1 MNEARRQHMNRA
13 PMRHPHVRTLVRKGD
28 ADEWAG
34 PDCFAEK
41 GSKDTIDL
49 DFSQRTNISACL
61 LQFGVVQP
69 RAATRKTVKCW
80 LLKDAMSSI
89 WKPSVTVAAIIERD
103 QRFLLVEEQ
112 TAEGIK
118 FNQPAG
124 HLDPGESL
132 VVAAAREAFEETAHE
147 FFPDTLVGVYLSRY
161 QSSRMNEDVTY
172 LRFAF
177 TGTLGASHDRPL
189 DEGILRTVWMS
200 HEDIVATQ
208 DRHRS
213 PLVLKCVEDYLA
225 GQRFPLSVIHTH
237 PSVHLAAND

>member
-1 MNEARRQHMNRA
+1 
-13 PMRHPHVRTLVRKGD
+13 LVRKGD

-41 GSKDTIDL
+41 RGKDTIDL
-49 DFSQRTNISACL
+49 DFSQRTNILACL
-61 LQFGVVQP
+61 LHSEAVEP
-69 RAATRKTVKCW
+69 ESEARKTVKCF

-89 WKPSVTVAAIIERD
+89 WKPSVTVAAIIKRD
-103 QRFLLVEEQ
+103 QHFLLVEEH

-132 VVAAAREAFEETAHE
+132 VAAAAREALEETAHE
-147 FFPDTLVGVYLSRY
+147 FIPDTLVGVYLSRY

-177 TGTLGASHDRPL
+177 TGTLGAVHDRPL
-189 DEGILRTVWMS
+189 DDGILRTVWMS
-200 HEDIVATQ
+200 HEEIIATQ

>member
-1 MNEARRQHMNRA
+1 
-13 PMRHPHVRTLVRKGD
+13 
-28 ADEWAG
+28 
-34 PDCFAEK
+34 
-41 GSKDTIDL
+41 
-49 DFSQRTNISACL
+49 
-61 LQFGVVQP
+61 
-69 RAATRKTVKCW
+69 
-80 LLKDAMSSI
+80 MSSI

-103 QRFLLVEEQ
+103 QRFLLVEEH

-132 VVAAAREAFEETAHE
+132 VSAAAREALEETAHE
-147 FFPDTLVGVYLSRY
+147 FIPDTLVGVYLSRY

-177 TGTLGASHDRPL
+177 TGTLGALHDRPL

-200 HEDIVATQ
+200 REEIIATQ

-225 GQRFPLSVIHTH
+225 DQRFPLSVIHTH

>member
-1 MNEARRQHMNRA
+1 
-13 PMRHPHVRTLVRKGD
+13 MRHPHVRTLVRKGD

-41 GSKDTIDL
+41 RGKDTIDL
-49 DFSQRTNISACL
+49 DFSQRTNILACL
-61 LQFGVVQP
+61 LQSEAVEP
-69 RAATRKTVKCW
+69 ESDARKTVECSV
-80 LLKDAMSSI
+80 LKDAMSSI

-103 QRFLLVEEQ
+103 QRFLLVEEH

-132 VVAAAREAFEETAHE
+132 VAAAAREAIEETAHE
-147 FFPDTLVGVYLSRY
+147 FIPDTLVGVYLSRY

-177 TGTLGASHDRPL
+177 TGTLGALHDRPL

-200 HEDIVATQ
+200 HKEIIATQ

>member
-1 MNEARRQHMNRA
+1 MQ
-13 PMRHPHVRTLVRKGD
+13 HPHVRALVRKGD

-49 DFSQRTNISACL
+49 DFSQRTNILAYL

-69 RAATRKTVKCW
+69 ESDTRKTVKCL

-132 VVAAAREAFEETAHE
+132 VAAAAREALEETAHE
-147 FFPDTLVGVYLSRY
+147 FIPGALLGVYLSRY
-161 QSSRMNEDVTY
+161 QSSRLNEDVTY

-177 TGTLGASHDRPL
+177 TGSLGALHDRPL

-200 HEDIVATQ
+200 YQEIMATQ

>member
-1 MNEARRQHMNRA
+1 MKPDTSIENRA
-13 PMRHPHVRTLVRKGD
+13 PMRHPHVRTLVRKGN

-41 GSKDTIDL
+41 RGKDTIDL
-49 DFSQRTNISACL
+49 DFSQRTNILACL
-61 LQFGVVQP
+61 LQFGAVQP
-69 RAATRKTVKCW
+69 EADTRKTVKCL

-132 VVAAAREAFEETAHE
+132 VAAAAREALEETAHD
-147 FFPDTLVGVYLSRY
+147 FIPDTLVGVYLSRY

-177 TGTLGASHDRPL
+177 TGTLGTMHDRPL
-189 DEGILRTVWMS
+189 DDGILRTVWMS
-200 HEDIVATQ
+200 HQEIMATQ

-237 PSVHLAAND
+237 PSVLLAAND

>member
-1 MNEARRQHMNRA
+1 MAPDASIKNRA

-41 GSKDTIDL
+41 RGKDTIDL
-49 DFSQRTNISACL
+49 DFSQRTNILACL
-61 LQFGVVQP
+61 LQFGAVQP
-69 RAATRKTVKCW
+69 EAHTRKTVKY
-80 LLKDAMSSI
+80 LFLKDAMSSI

-103 QRFLLVEEQ
+103 QRFLLVEEH

-132 VVAAAREAFEETAHE
+132 VAAAAREALEETAHD
-147 FFPDTLVGVYLSRY
+147 FIPDTLVGVYLSRY
-161 QSSRMNEDVTY
+161 QSSRMSEDVTY

-177 TGTLGASHDRPL
+177 TGTLGAMHDRPL
-189 DEGILRTVWMS
+189 DDGILRTVWMS
-200 HEDIVATQ
+200 HQEITATQ

-237 PSVHLAAND
+237 PSVQLAAND

>member
-1 MNEARRQHMNRA
+1 MKPDASIENRA
-13 PMRHPHVRTLVRKGD
+13 PMRHPHVRTLVRKGN

-41 GSKDTIDL
+41 RGKDTIDL
-49 DFSQRTNISACL
+49 DFSQRTNILACL
-61 LQFGVVQP
+61 LQFGAVQP
-69 RAATRKTVKCW
+69 EADTRKTVKC
-80 LLKDAMSSI
+80 LFLKDAMSSI

-103 QRFLLVEEQ
+103 QRFLLVEEH

-132 VVAAAREAFEETAHE
+132 VAAAAREALEETAHD
-147 FFPDTLVGVYLSRY
+147 FIPDTLVGVYLSRY

-177 TGTLGASHDRPL
+177 TGSLGALHDRPL

-200 HEDIVATQ
+200 YQEIMATQ

-213 PLVLKCVEDYLA
+213 PLVFKCVEDYLA

-237 PSVHLAAND
+237 PSVHLTGND

>member
-1 MNEARRQHMNRA
+1 
-13 PMRHPHVRTLVRKGD
+13 MRHPHVRTLVRKGD

-41 GSKDTIDL
+41 RGKDTIDL
-49 DFSQRTNISACL
+49 DFSQRTNILACL
-61 LQFGVVQP
+61 LPSEAVEP
-69 RAATRKTVKCW
+69 ESDARKTVKC
-80 LLKDAMSSI
+80 LVLKDAMSSI

-103 QRFLLVEEQ
+103 QRFLLVEEH

-132 VVAAAREAFEETAHE
+132 VTAAAREAIEETAHE
-147 FFPDTLVGVYLSRY
+147 FIPDTLVGVYLSRY

-177 TGTLGASHDRPL
+177 TGTLGALHNRPL

-200 HEDIVATQ
+200 HEEIIATQ

>member
-1 MNEARRQHMNRA
+1 
-13 PMRHPHVRTLVRKGD
+13 
-28 ADEWAG
+28 
-34 PDCFAEK
+34 
-41 GSKDTIDL
+41 
-49 DFSQRTNISACL
+49 
-61 LQFGVVQP
+61 
-69 RAATRKTVKCW
+69 
-80 LLKDAMSSI
+80 MSSI

-132 VVAAAREAFEETAHE
+132 VAAAAREALEETAHE
-147 FFPDTLVGVYLSRY
+147 FIPDTLVGVYLSRY

-177 TGTLGASHDRPL
+177 TGTLGAIHDRPL
-189 DEGILRTVWMS
+189 DDGILRTVWMS
-200 HEDIVATQ
+200 HQEIMATQ

-213 PLVLKCVEDYLA
+213 PLVLKCVEDYLV

-237 PSVHLAAND
+237 PSVQLAAND

>member
-1 MNEARRQHMNRA
+1 MKPDASVKNRA
-13 PMRHPHVRTLVRKGD
+13 PMQHPHVRTLVRKGD
-28 ADEWAG
+28 ADEPG
-34 PDCFAEK
+34 DPDCFAEK
-41 GSKDTIDL
+41 RGKDTIDL
-49 DFSQRTNISACL
+49 DFSQRTNILACL
-61 LQFGVVQP
+61 LQSEAVQP
-69 RAATRKTVKCW
+69 RPHTRKTVKC
-80 LLKDAMSSI
+80 LFLKDAMSSI

-103 QRFLLVEEQ
+103 QCFLLVEEQ

-132 VVAAAREAFEETAHE
+132 VAAAAREALEETAHE
-147 FFPDTLVGVYLSRY
+147 FIPDTLVGVYLSRY

-177 TGTLGASHDRPL
+177 TGTLGAIHDRPL
-189 DEGILRTVWMS
+189 DDGILRTVWMS

>member
-1 MNEARRQHMNRA
+1 
-13 PMRHPHVRTLVRKGD
+13 MRHPHVRTLVRKGD

-41 GSKDTIDL
+41 RGKDTIDL
-49 DFSQRTNISACL
+49 DFSQRTNILACL
-61 LQFGVVQP
+61 LQSEAVEP
-69 RAATRKTVKCW
+69 ESDARKTVECSV
-80 LLKDAMSSI
+80 LKDAMSSI

-103 QRFLLVEEQ
+103 QRFLLVEEH

-132 VVAAAREAFEETAHE
+132 VSAAAREALEETAHE
-147 FFPDTLVGVYLSRY
+147 FIPDTLVGVYLSRY

-177 TGTLGASHDRPL
+177 TGTLGALHDRPL

-200 HEDIVATQ
+200 HKEIIATQ

>member
-1 MNEARRQHMNRA
+1 MRPDASVKNRA

-28 ADEWAG
+28 ADEPG
-34 PDCFAEK
+34 DPDCFAEK
-41 GSKDTIDL
+41 RGKDTIDL
-49 DFSQRTNISACL
+49 DFSQRTNILAWL
-61 LQFGVVQP
+61 LQSEAVQLRP
-69 RAATRKTVKCW
+69 HIRKTVKC
-80 LLKDAMSSI
+80 LFLKDAMSSI

-132 VVAAAREAFEETAHE
+132 VAAAAREALEETAHE
-147 FFPDTLVGVYLSRY
+147 FIPDTLVGVYLSRY

-177 TGTLGASHDRPL
+177 TGTLGALHDRPL
-189 DEGILRTVWMS
+189 DDGILRTVWMS
-200 HEDIVATQ
+200 YQEIMATQ
-208 DRHRS
+208 ERHRS

-237 PSVHLAAND
+237 PSVQLAAND

>member
-1 MNEARRQHMNRA
+1 MRPDASVKNRA

-28 ADEWAG
+28 ADEPG
-34 PDCFAEK
+34 DPDCFAEK
-41 GSKDTIDL
+41 RGKDTIDL
-49 DFSQRTNISACL
+49 DFSQRTNILACL
-61 LQFGVVQP
+61 LQSEAVQP
-69 RAATRKTVKCW
+69 RPHTRKTVKC
-80 LLKDAMSSI
+80 LFLKDAMSSI

-132 VVAAAREAFEETAHE
+132 VAAAAREALEETAHE
-147 FFPDTLVGVYLSRY
+147 FIPDTLVGVYLSRY
-161 QSSRMNEDVTY
+161 QSSRINEDVTY

-177 TGTLGASHDRPL
+177 TGTLGALHDRSL
-189 DEGILRTVWMS
+189 DDGILRTVWMS
-200 HEDIVATQ
+200 YQEIMATQ
-208 DRHRS
+208 ERHRS

-237 PSVHLAAND
+237 PSVQLAAND

>member
-1 MNEARRQHMNRA
+1 MPTNGQAQIASPQKR
-13 PMRHPHVRTLVRKGD
+13 G
-28 ADEWAG
+28 
-34 PDCFAEK
+34 
-41 GSKDTIDL
+41 KDTIDL
-49 DFSQRTNISACL
+49 DFSQRTNILACL
-61 LQFGVVQP
+61 LQSEAVEP
-69 RAATRKTVKCW
+69 ESDPRKTVKC
-80 LLKDAMSSI
+80 LVLKDAMSSI

-103 QRFLLVEEQ
+103 QRFLLVEEH

-132 VVAAAREAFEETAHE
+132 VAAAAREAIEETAHE
-147 FFPDTLVGVYLSRY
+147 FIPDTLVGVYLSRY

-177 TGTLGASHDRPL
+177 AGTLGALHNRPL

-200 HEDIVATQ
+200 HKEIIATQ

>member
-1 MNEARRQHMNRA
+1 MKPDASIENRA
-13 PMRHPHVRTLVRKGD
+13 PMRHPHVRTLVRKGN

-41 GSKDTIDL
+41 RGKDTIDL
-49 DFSQRTNISACL
+49 DFSQRTNILACL
-61 LQFGVVQP
+61 LQFGAVQP
-69 RAATRKTVKCW
+69 EAHTRKTVKY
-80 LLKDAMSSI
+80 LFLKDAMSSI

-103 QRFLLVEEQ
+103 QRFLLVEEH

-132 VVAAAREAFEETAHE
+132 VAAAAREALEETAHD
-147 FFPDTLVGVYLSRY
+147 FIPDTLVGVYLSRY
-161 QSSRMNEDVTY
+161 QSSRMSEDVTY

-177 TGTLGASHDRPL
+177 TGTLGAMHDRPL
-189 DEGILRTVWMS
+189 DDGILRTVWMS
-200 HEDIVATQ
+200 HQEIMATQ

-237 PSVHLAAND
+237 PSVQLAAND

>member
-1 MNEARRQHMNRA
+1 
-13 PMRHPHVRTLVRKGD
+13 
-28 ADEWAG
+28 
-34 PDCFAEK
+34 
-41 GSKDTIDL
+41 
-49 DFSQRTNISACL
+49 
-61 LQFGVVQP
+61 
-69 RAATRKTVKCW
+69 
-80 LLKDAMSSI
+80 MSSI

-132 VVAAAREAFEETAHE
+132 VAAAAREALEETAHE
-147 FFPDTLVGVYLSRY
+147 FLPDTLVGVYLSRY

-177 TGTLGASHDRPL
+177 TGTLGALHDRPL
-189 DEGILRTVWMS
+189 DDGILRTVWMS
-200 HEDIVATQ
+200 YQEIMATQ
-208 DRHRS
+208 ERHRS

-237 PSVHLAAND
+237 PSVQLAAND

>member
-1 MNEARRQHMNRA
+1 
-13 PMRHPHVRTLVRKGD
+13 MRHPHVRTLVRKGN

-41 GSKDTIDL
+41 RGKDTIDL
-49 DFSQRTNISACL
+49 DFSQRTNILACL
-61 LQFGVVQP
+61 LQSEAVQP
-69 RAATRKTVKCW
+69 ESDKRKTVKCS
-80 LLKDAMSSI
+80 LLKAAMSSI

-103 QRFLLVEEQ
+103 QRFLLVEEH

-132 VVAAAREAFEETAHE
+132 VAAAAREALEETAHE
-147 FFPDTLVGVYLSRY
+147 FIPDALVGVYLSRY
-161 QSSRMNEDVTY
+161 QSSRTNDDVTY

-177 TGTLGASHDRPL
+177 SGSLGAIYDRPL
-189 DEGILRTVWMS
+189 DEGIVRTVWMS
-200 HEDIVATQ
+200 HQEIMATQ

-213 PLVLKCVEDYLA
+213 PLVVKCVEDYLA

>member
-1 MNEARRQHMNRA
+1 MTSDASIKNRA
-13 PMRHPHVRTLVRKGD
+13 PMRHPHVRTLVRKGV

-34 PDCFAEK
+34 PGCFVEK
-41 GSKDTIDL
+41 RGKDTIDR
-49 DFSQRTNISACL
+49 DFSQRTNILACL
-61 LQFGVVQP
+61 LRFQAARP
-69 RAATRKTVKCW
+69 RYHMHKIVESG

-112 TAEGIK
+112 TPEGIK

-132 VVAAAREAFEETAHE
+132 LTAAAREALEETAHE
-147 FFPDTLVGVYLSRY
+147 FIPEALVGVYLSRY

-177 TGTLGASHDRPL
+177 AGALGALHDRAL
-189 DEGILRTVWMS
+189 DDGILRTVWMS
-200 HEDIVATQ
+200 YQEILAT
-208 DRHRS
+208 REKHRS

-225 GQRFPLSVIHTH
+225 GQRFPLSVMFTH
-237 PSVHLAAND
+237 PSIHLASHD

>member
-69 RAATRKTVKCW
+69 RAATRKTVKYW
-80 LLKDAMSSI
+80 LLKGAMSSI

>member
-1 MNEARRQHMNRA
+1 MKPDASKKHLA
-13 PMRHPHVRTLVRKGD
+13 PMPHPHVRTLVRKGE
-28 ADEWAG
+28 ADDRAS
-34 PDCFAEK
+34 PNCFAEK
-41 GSKDTIDL
+41 RGKDTIYRDS
-49 DFSQRTNISACL
+49 SQRTNFSACL
-61 LQFGVVQP
+61 QQFGSMQP
-69 RAATRKTVKCW
+69 RSHLRKTVEC
-80 LLKDAMSSI
+80 LFLKGDMSSI

-132 VVAAAREAFEETAHE
+132 VAAAAREALEETAHE
-147 FFPDTLVGVYLSRY
+147 FIPDTLVGVYLSRY

-177 TGTLGASHDRPL
+177 TGTLGAIHDRPL
-189 DEGILRTVWMS
+189 DDGILRTVWMS
-200 HEDIVATQ
+200 HQEIMATQ

-237 PSVHLAAND
+237 PSVQLTAND

>member
-1 MNEARRQHMNRA
+1 MKPDASKKHLA
-13 PMRHPHVRTLVRKGD
+13 PMPHPHVRTLVRKGE
-28 ADEWAG
+28 ADEWIG
-34 PDCFAEK
+34 PGCFAEK
-41 GSKDTIDL
+41 RGKDTIDL
-49 DFSQRTNISACL
+49 DFSQRTNILACL
-61 LQFGVVQP
+61 LQSETVQP
-69 RAATRKTVKCW
+69 QPHTRKTVKCL
-80 LLKDAMSSI
+80 LLKDPMSSI

-132 VVAAAREAFEETAHE
+132 VAAAAREALEETAHE
-147 FFPDTLVGVYLSRY
+147 FIPDTLVGVYLSRY

-177 TGTLGASHDRPL
+177 TGTLGAMHDRPL
-189 DEGILRTVWMS
+189 DDGILRTVWMS
-200 HEDIVATQ
+200 HQEVMATQ

-237 PSVHLAAND
+237 PSVQLAAND

>member
-1 MNEARRQHMNRA
+1 MRPDASVKNRA

-28 ADEWAG
+28 ADEPG
-34 PDCFAEK
+34 DPDCFAEK
-41 GSKDTIDL
+41 RGKDTIDL
-49 DFSQRTNISACL
+49 DFSQRTNILACL
-61 LQFGVVQP
+61 LQSETVQP
-69 RAATRKTVKCW
+69 QPHTRKTVKCL
-80 LLKDAMSSI
+80 LLKDPMSSI

-132 VVAAAREAFEETAHE
+132 VAAAAREALEETAHE
-147 FFPDTLVGVYLSRY
+147 FIPDTLVGVYLSRY

-177 TGTLGASHDRPL
+177 TGTLGAIHDRPL
-189 DEGILRTVWMS
+189 DDGILRTVWMS
-200 HEDIVATQ
+200 HQEIMATQ

-213 PLVLKCVEDYLA
+213 PLVLKCVEDYLV

-237 PSVHLAAND
+237 PSVQLAAND

>member
-1 MNEARRQHMNRA
+1 MKPDASVKNRA
-13 PMRHPHVRTLVRKGD
+13 PMQHPHVRTLVRKGD
-28 ADEWAG
+28 ADEPG
-34 PDCFAEK
+34 DPDCFAEK
-41 GSKDTIDL
+41 RGKDTIDL
-49 DFSQRTNISACL
+49 DFSQRTNILACL
-61 LQFGVVQP
+61 LQSEAVQP
-69 RAATRKTVKCW
+69 RPHTRKTVKC
-80 LLKDAMSSI
+80 LFLKDAMSSI

-132 VVAAAREAFEETAHE
+132 VAAAAREALEETAHE
-147 FFPDTLVGVYLSRY
+147 FIPDTLVGVYLSRY

-177 TGTLGASHDRPL
+177 TGTLGALHDRPL
-189 DEGILRTVWMS
+189 DDGILRTVWMS
-200 HEDIVATQ
+200 YQEIMATQ
-208 DRHRS
+208 ERHRS

-237 PSVHLAAND
+237 PSVQLAAND

>member
-1 MNEARRQHMNRA
+1 MRPDASVKNRA

-28 ADEWAG
+28 ADEPG
-34 PDCFAEK
+34 DPDCFAEK
-41 GSKDTIDL
+41 RGKDTIDL
-49 DFSQRTNISACL
+49 DFSQRTNILACL
-61 LQFGVVQP
+61 LQSETVQP
-69 RAATRKTVKCW
+69 QPHTRKTVKCS

-112 TAEGIK
+112 TAEGMK

-132 VVAAAREAFEETAHE
+132 VAAAAREALEETAHE
-147 FFPDTLVGVYLSRY
+147 FIPDTLVGVYLSRY

-177 TGTLGASHDRPL
+177 TGTLGAIHDRPL
-189 DEGILRTVWMS
+189 DDGILRTVWMS
-200 HEDIVATQ
+200 HQEIMATQ

-237 PSVHLAAND
+237 PSVQLAAND

>member
-1 MNEARRQHMNRA
+1 MRPDASVKNRA

-28 ADEWAG
+28 ADEPG
-34 PDCFAEK
+34 DPDCFAEK
-41 GSKDTIDL
+41 RGKDTIDL
-49 DFSQRTNISACL
+49 DFSQRTNILACL
-61 LQFGVVQP
+61 LQSEAVEP
-69 RAATRKTVKCW
+69 ESDARKTVEC
-80 LLKDAMSSI
+80 LVLKDAMSSI

-103 QRFLLVEEQ
+103 QRFLLVEEH

-132 VVAAAREAFEETAHE
+132 VAAAAREAIEETAHE
-147 FFPDTLVGVYLSRY
+147 FIPDTLVGVYLSRH

-177 TGTLGASHDRPL
+177 TGTLGALHDRPL

-200 HEDIVATQ
+200 HEEIIATQ